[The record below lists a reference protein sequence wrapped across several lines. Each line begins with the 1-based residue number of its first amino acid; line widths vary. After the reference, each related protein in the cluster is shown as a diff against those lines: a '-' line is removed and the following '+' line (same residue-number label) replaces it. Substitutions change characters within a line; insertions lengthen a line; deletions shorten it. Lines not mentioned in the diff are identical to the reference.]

1 MKKNI
6 FIASAVI
13 FIAVSFIAASFLYSI
28 DSVPVLMYH
37 SIDPDHKGSSLSVS
51 PEAFKRQM
59 EFLHKHRYNVVRLDK
74 VVSYIEKKEKM
85 PPRTVAIT
93 LDDGAY
99 NNYSEA
105 YPVLKK
111 LSIPA
116 TFFIIVDLV
125 GSPGRV
131 DWKDLQEMSASGVI
145 DIGSHSKS
153 HPWLTSLG
161 KKDLW
166 EEVAGSKKILEER
179 LGSKVD
185 AFCYPGGSFDKR
197 SEAAAKEAGYI
208 LAVATNPSKGN
219 SRNDVYAIKRVKISG
234 SADNLFV
241 FWAETTP
248 LYTWIKDRRND

>member
-1 MKKNI
+1 MRKKI
-6 FIASAVI
+6 FIAAAI
-13 FIAVSFIAASFLYSI
+13 IFIAASFFAVSFLNNI

-37 SIDPDHKGSSLSVS
+37 SIDPDHKESSLSVS
-51 PEAFKRQM
+51 PETFKRQM
-59 EFLHKHRYNVVRLDK
+59 EFLHKHRYNVVGLDK

-93 LDDGAY
+93 FDDGAY
-99 NNYSEA
+99 NNYSQA

-116 TFFIIVDLV
+116 TIFVIVDLV
-125 GSPGRV
+125 GSTGRV
-131 DWKDLQEMSASGVI
+131 GWKDLQEMSGSGII

-179 LGSKVD
+179 LGRPVNS
-185 AFCYPGGSFDKR
+185 FCYPGGIFDERAKL
-197 SEAAAKEAGYI
+197 AAKEAGYI
-208 LAVATNPSKGN
+208 SAVATNPAKGN
-219 SRNDVYAIKRVKISG
+219 SRNDVYAIKRVKISA

-241 FWAETTP
+241 FWVETTP